1 MVKIVLA
8 SKSPRRIEL
17 LRMYGLDPVI
27 LPAKVDEH
35 AFDSLPP
42 VTRVEAIAR
51 AKAEATA
58 ALLSE
63 EEEALVIAADTLV
76 ERDGVALG
84 KPKDGEDA
92 VAMLLSLS
100 GKEHFVHTGVCL
112 IGQGRTRVFRVTTK
126 VTFYPLTED
135 FVRAYVKTGEPL
147 DKAGAYGIQG
157 IGSLLVSSIEGEYL
171 NVVGLPCAALERE
184 LAAFGVSLMNP

>member
-1 MVKIVLA
+1 MTEIVLA

-27 LPAKVDEH
+27 LPAKADEH

-42 VTRVEAIAR
+42 EQRVESIAR
-51 AKAEATA
+51 AKAEAAA
-58 ALLSE
+58 ALLPKESD
-63 EEEALVIAADTLV
+63 ALVIAADTLV
-76 ERDGVALG
+76 AQGGIALG
-84 KPKDGEDA
+84 KPKDEEDA
-92 VAMLLSLS
+92 VSMLLSLS

-112 IGQGRTRVFRVTTK
+112 IGKGRTRVFHVTTA

-135 FVRAYVKTGEPL
+135 FVRTYVKTGEPM

-157 IGSLLVSSIEGEYL
+157 IGSLLVSSIRGEYL

-184 LAAFGVSLMNP
+184 LSAFGVSLMKP